1 MGLGHL
7 SLLLSQAERVTS
19 SSTNELLEI
28 YDETWYNMDVHAQ
41 GLRPPTK
48 QGGKMSKQDL
58 SPEERAARGK
68 RLLLYGMFSLVLVT
82 VVSLFLVLWLWL
94 APVGLTNIAI
104 NTTLII
110 GAITIIACVIVWFI
124 YTKLI
129 LKE

>member
-1 MGLGHL
+1 M
-7 SLLLSQAERVTS
+7 S
-19 SSTNELLEI
+19 
-28 YDETWYNMDVHAQ
+28 
-41 GLRPPTK
+41 
-48 QGGKMSKQDL
+48 GKDL

-68 RLLLYGMFSLVLVT
+68 RLLIYGMFSLVVVT

-94 APVGLTNIAI
+94 APVGLTSIAI

-110 GAITIIACVIVWFI
+110 GAITIVACVIVWFI